1 MEDFNEVLNHLIQA
15 LQSAAL
21 QEIMPRFRD
30 RTFSVGRKGTADD
43 IVTDADIGA
52 ERAITERLQSLYP
65 MALIV
70 GEEATSAAPALLS
83 GLSDADLAFILDPLD
98 GTSNFAA
105 GLPLFTVIGAIA
117 SRGRTVAGAIVD
129 PVCGDA
135 MYAVMGSGA
144 WHLSRDGERRKLSSA
159 TARPLRNSRAAGLC
173 LNTYSASRSAV
184 ISRLSGLGSLSALRC
199 AGHEYRMIA
208 SGNCDLSLYMGEP
221 LSPWDHAAGIL
232 LCREAGGYAATLR
245 GELWEGLTP
254 ATSLLCASSRAQ
266 WQSAEGHLN
275 GHR

>member
-1 MEDFNEVLNHLIQA
+1 MEDFNEILNDLVQA

-21 QEIMPRFRD
+21 REIMPRFRD
-30 RTFSVGRKGTADD
+30 RAFSIGCKGAADD
-43 IVTDADIGA
+43 VVTDADIGA

-70 GEEATSAAPALLS
+70 GEEAASTAPALLS

-135 MYAVMGSGA
+135 MFAVMGSGA
-144 WHLSRDGERRKLSSA
+144 WHLSRHGERRKLASA

-173 LNTYSASRSAV
+173 LNTESASRAAV
-184 ISRLSGLGSLSALRC
+184 ISRLSGLGSFSALRC
-199 AGHEYRMIA
+199 AGHEYRMMA
-208 SGNCDLSLYMGEP
+208 SGHYDFSIYMGEP
-221 LSPWDHAAGIL
+221 LHPWDHAAGIL
-232 LCREAGGYAATLR
+232 LCREAGGYAATLQ

-266 WQSAEGHLN
+266 WQSAEEHLN
-275 GHR
+275 GQQ